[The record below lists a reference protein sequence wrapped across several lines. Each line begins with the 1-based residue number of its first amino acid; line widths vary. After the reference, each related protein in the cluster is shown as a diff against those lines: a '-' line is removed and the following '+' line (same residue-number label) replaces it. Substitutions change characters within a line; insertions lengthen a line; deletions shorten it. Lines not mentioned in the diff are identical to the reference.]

1 MTKTVA
7 ANIDTIVVVCAV
19 EPEPSPELID
29 HYIVAA
35 ELLPA
40 ETLIAINKMDLNNA
54 KSVTSMIQIKY
65 KDLPYPVIE
74 TKKNDLSSLD
84 NLADQ
89 LKNKTCVFVGQSGV
103 GKSTLINALI
113 PDLDIETQSISDQ
126 IAQGKHTTSTT
137 TLYDFPHG
145 GELIDSPGVRN
156 FSAAELNARKII
168 QGFVEI
174 DKISSQCKFHDCK
187 HINEPH
193 CAIKLAVDKNI
204 INKER
209 YISYQNLIKPYI

>member
-1 MTKTVA
+1 M
-7 ANIDTIVVVCAV
+7 VCAV

-35 ELLPA
+35 ELLSA
-40 ETLIAINKMDLNNA
+40 ETLIVINKMDLINAESVASIINN
-54 KSVTSMIQIKY
+54 KY
-65 KDLPYPVIE
+65 KDLPYPIIE

-84 NLADQ
+84 KLATK
-89 LKNKTCVFVGQSGV
+89 LNNNTCVFVGQSGV

-113 PDLDIETQSISDQ
+113 PDLNIETQSISDQ

-156 FSAAELNARKII
+156 FSAPKLNVRNII
-168 QGFVEI
+168 KGFIEI
-174 DKISSQCKFHDCK
+174 DKFGKQCKFHDCI
-187 HINEPH
+187 HINEPQ
-193 CAIKLAVDKNI
+193 CAVKLAVEKNE
-204 INKER
+204 INSER
-209 YISYQNLIKPYI
+209 YISYKKMIEPYI

>member
-1 MTKTVA
+1 M
-7 ANIDTIVVVCAV
+7 VCAV

-40 ETLIAINKMDLNNA
+40 ETLITINKMDLDNA
-54 KSVTSMIQIKY
+54 KSVSTVIQTKY

-74 TKKNDLSSLD
+74 TKKNDVSSLD
-84 NLADQ
+84 NLAKQ

-113 PDLDIETQSISDQ
+113 PDLNIETQSISDQ
-126 IAQGKHTTSTT
+126 ITQGKHTTSTT

-156 FSAAELNARKII
+156 FSAPELNVRDII
-168 QGFVEI
+168 KGFIEI
-174 DKISSQCKFHDCK
+174 DKFGKQCKFHDCI

-193 CAIKLAVDKNI
+193 CAVKLAVEKNE
-204 INKER
+204 INRER
-209 YISYQNLIKPYI
+209 YISYKKMIEPYL